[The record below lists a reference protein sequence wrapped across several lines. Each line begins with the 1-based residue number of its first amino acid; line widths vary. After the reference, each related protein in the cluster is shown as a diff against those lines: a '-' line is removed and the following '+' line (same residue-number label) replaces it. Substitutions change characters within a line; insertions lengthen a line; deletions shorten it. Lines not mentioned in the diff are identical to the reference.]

1 MAVPTPAPPPPL
13 IKIDHCGRRRRLRFL
28 LRRGNMNILVRA
40 SIVFAIYAVYWILDY
55 RWRISSKVQNEWVA
69 LFDSGGII
77 VGSVK
82 IKKSLNNNST

>member
-55 RWRISSKVQNEWVA
+55 RWRISSKIRA
-69 LFDSGGII
+69 LFLGAEPEYYHEDA
-77 VGSVK
+77 
-82 IKKSLNNNST
+82 NDHDYYDYE